1 MIEFRQVSKRYGKQ
15 IVLDAVSFRVNAGER
30 AGFVGPNGAGK
41 STVFGLVAG
50 EMEADA
56 GKVELAKDIRMGYLR
71 QQILTDDTTT
81 PLHAYVERAAPDL
94 DTIHAEIQLLEEQL
108 RQEPDSEA
116 RHRTLRRVGELQTA
130 FEHRGGYDIAARAAA
145 TLCGLGFP
153 PAELDRPLGEFSG
166 GWQMRAELARS
177 LVADP
182 DLLLLDEPSNYLD
195 LPAVEWL
202 RGFLDEYRG
211 TLVLISHDRYLLNA
225 LTEVIYEVAGG
236 AVTRYAGNFA
246 WYQRERVRR
255 RDQVQAIQRTQ
266 QVKRD
271 KIERFIERFHAKNT
285 KATQVQSRV
294 KMLERME
301 EKSVKMPEIA
311 AGMGQLRLAKP
322 PPCGAEVL
330 RLEHISFRYDDKAP
344 WILHDLDLTIN
355 QGEKLAIVGSN
366 GMGKTTLLRLLA
378 GQLQPVEGKRVLGYK
393 VIAGYQS
400 QESAET
406 MDPGC
411 TAIETLREM
420 ASDASEREI
429 RTLLGGFGFSGEA
442 ALKFVS
448 VLSGGEKI
456 RLAFAR
462 LLIRPP
468 NLLLLDEPT
477 THLDIE
483 SREALQDA
491 LSTYPGT
498 VLLVSH
504 DVEFVRAVAGGVIA
518 MTPAGVTTY
527 VGGYDYYK
535 EKIAQQQQQLRQKQ
549 APTAPAMMP
558 VAGAPSA
565 VMESKAAR
573 RERTQAR
580 HVRHGQIKELDKSI
594 ARAEKKINALEA
606 ERLQL
611 CERLGA
617 SETSGDDR
625 ATAGRRLKTVEFEL
639 GQVMHG
645 WEAESAQR
653 EQLMQAQNAD
663 AAPAGDAGA

>member
-535 EKIAQQQQQLRQKQ
+535 EKIAQQHQQLRQKQ
-549 APTAPAMMP
+549 VAAGPATLP
-558 VAGAPSA
+558 VAGAAA
-565 VMESKAAR
+565 VVSESKAAR

-580 HVRHGQIKELDKSI
+580 HMRHGQIKELDKSI
-594 ARAEKKINALEA
+594 ARAEKKINTLEA
-606 ERLQL
+606 ERLLL

-645 WEAESAQR
+645 WEEESAQR

-663 AAPAGDAGA
+663 AAPAGDAGE

>member
-15 IVLDAVSFRVNAGER
+15 IVLNAVNFRVNAGER

-41 STVFGLVAG
+41 STVFSLVAG
-50 EMEADA
+50 EMEPDA
-56 GKVELAKDIRMGYLR
+56 GNVELAKDIRMGYLR
-71 QQILTDDTTT
+71 QQILTDDTAT

-94 DTIHAEIQLLEEQL
+94 ETIHAEIHLLEEEL
-108 RQEPDSEA
+108 RQEPDSAA
-116 RHRTLRRVGELQTA
+116 RHRTLRRVGELQTI
-130 FEHRGGYDIAARAAA
+130 FEHRGGYDIHARAAA

-153 PAELDRPLGEFSG
+153 AAELDRPLGEFSG
-166 GWQMRAELARS
+166 GWQMRAELARA

-211 TLVLISHDRYLLNA
+211 TLALISHDRYLLNA

-246 WYQRERVRR
+246 WYQQERVRR
-255 RDQVQAIQRTQ
+255 RDQVQAIQRNQ
-266 QVKRD
+266 QVKRE

-301 EKSVKMPEIA
+301 AKAVKLPEIA
-311 AGMGQLRLAKP
+311 RGMGQLRLAAP

-330 RLEHISFRYDDKAP
+330 RLERVGFRYEATGP
-344 WILHDLDLTIN
+344 WVLRDLDLVIN
-355 QGEKLAIVGSN
+355 QGEKLALVGSN

-393 VIAGYQS
+393 VVAGYQS
-400 QESAET
+400 QEFAET

-411 TAIETLREM
+411 TAIETLRTV
-420 ASDASEREI
+420 APDAGEREV

-442 ALKFVS
+442 AEKFVS

-491 LSTYPGT
+491 LHKYPGT

-504 DVEFVRAVAGGVIA
+504 DVEFVRAVAGGVLA
-518 MTPAGVTTY
+518 MTPPGVTRY

-535 EKIAQQQQQLRQKQ
+535 EKTAQQQAQ
-549 APTAPAMMP
+549 AT
-558 VAGAPSA
+558 PSA
-565 VMESKAAR
+565 TPQADSSEKSVSDSKAAR
-573 RERTQAR
+573 RERAQQRQAR
-580 HVRHGQIKELDKSI
+580 RDLTKELDRRISK
-594 ARAEKKINALEA
+594 AEKKIAEIEA
-606 ERLQL
+606 ERAKLFAQL
-611 CERLGA
+611 A
-617 SETSGDDR
+617 AAETSAEDR
-625 ATAGRRLKTVEFEL
+625 AAAGRRLKNVEFEL

-645 WEAESAQR
+645 WEEDSLRREELLQSFKTEEASA
-653 EQLMQAQNAD
+653 
-663 AAPAGDAGA
+663 